1 MKVERKNKPYERE
14 QITFHLPKIKKL
26 ETQNGLSIWFV
37 NKTELPIVQIGLF
50 VSAGSKF
57 DPDDKKG
64 LSYLTSM
71 MLDEGAGN
79 LTALQLDDE
88 FEQMGT
94 ILKISADHDSMA
106 LNMLSLSE
114 NFERSFD
121 LFSKIVLQ
129 PKFSE
134 EDFLR
139 EQKKLIDKITQLS
152 DEPSY
157 LASAVFEKL
166 MFEANAYAFP
176 TVGYGEHIKNISTD
190 DLKHFH
196 KEYFVPSNCNLIVVG
211 NIEEKDLLNK
221 IDDVFSSWIDSKAAA
236 KNFAEPKRGKLK
248 AFIIDK
254 PGAAQSEIRIGH
266 ITGKRDT
273 ETFFSK
279 SLLNTILGGQ
289 FSSRINLN
297 LREDKGYTYGANSS
311 FSYNKLSGYFA
322 VSTSVQSENTV
333 PAVNE
338 ILKELKGIK
347 RGIKK
352 EEVEFAKSYLIKRF
366 PSLFET
372 YSQIATHLSS
382 KILYSLPDD
391 YYDTYIKKIEKTSI
405 DDIMNAAKENI
416 FPGDAAI
423 LIVGDKKMIEEDL
436 KNKIGQDII
445 ELDINGN
452 KID

>member
-1 MKVERKNKPYERE
+1 MKVERKNKPYDRG

-26 ETQNGLSIWFV
+26 KAENGLQIYFV
-37 NKTELPIVQIGLF
+37 NKTELPIIQIGLF

-64 LSYLTSM
+64 MSYLTSM
-71 MLDEGAGN
+71 MIDEGAGN
-79 LTALQLDDE
+79 LTALQLDEE

-114 NFERSFD
+114 NFDRSLE
-121 LFSKIVLQ
+121 LFSKVLLE
-129 PKFSE
+129 PNFRK
-134 EDFLR
+134 EDFSR

-166 MFEANAYAFP
+166 MFEDNPYSFP
-176 TVGYGEHIKNISTD
+176 TVGYRKHIEKISQD
-190 DLKHFH
+190 DLKYFH
-196 KEYFVPSNCNLIVVG
+196 KKYFVPTNCNLIVVG
-211 NIEEKDLLNK
+211 NIEEKKLIQK
-221 IDDVFSSWIDSKAAA
+221 IDKY
-236 KNFAEPKRGKLK
+236 FAPWQNENVENIIFNEPKRNKLK
-248 AFIIDK
+248 IFIVDK

-266 ITGKRDT
+266 ITGPRDA
-273 ETFFSK
+273 ETFFAK
-279 SLLNTILGGQ
+279 ILLNTILGGQ

-333 PAVNE
+333 PAVSE

-347 RGIKK
+347 KGIEK

-372 YSQIATHLSS
+372 YSQIATNLSS

-391 YYDTYIKKIEKTSI
+391 YYDTYIDKIEQTSI
-405 DDIMNAAKENI
+405 DDILNAAIENI
-416 FPGDAAI
+416 FPDEMVI
-423 LIVGDKKMIEEDL
+423 LIVGDKKLIADDL
-436 KNKIGQDII
+436 KKLTGNDVQ
-445 ELDINGN
+445 ELDVDGME
-452 KID
+452 ID